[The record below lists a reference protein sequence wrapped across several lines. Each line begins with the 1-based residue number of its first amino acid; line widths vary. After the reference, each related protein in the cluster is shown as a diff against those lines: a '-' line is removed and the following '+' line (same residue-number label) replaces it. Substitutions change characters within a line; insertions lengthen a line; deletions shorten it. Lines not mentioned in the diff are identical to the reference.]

1 VKTRQK
7 RVTTR
12 RTQKERTEISR
23 RRVIDATVRCVQQG
37 GVTNATVS
45 KIAAEAGL
53 TWGTI
58 QHQFG
63 SKDGLFAAI
72 LESASDELLDT
83 LEDFSV
89 EGKTL
94 PLVVD
99 EFTEILWS
107 HYSLPI
113 FRATVEILLNIGKDL
128 EKFEGRVLI
137 IGQEVIS
144 AWREIIKS
152 TGCGASDETIRI
164 AGEILETSLS
174 GFAMRGAQFH
184 QRRFN
189 FRKRRQKLTSAI
201 VYILTETD

>member
-1 VKTRQK
+1 MKP
-7 RVTTR
+7 
-12 RTQKERTEISR
+12 RTQKERTETSR
-23 RRVIDATVRCVQQG
+23 RKVIDATVRCVQQG

-45 KIAAEAGL
+45 RIAAESGL

-72 LESASDELLDT
+72 LESASAEMLQSLDN
-83 LEDFSV
+83 FSV
-89 EGKTL
+89 EGKSL
-94 PLVVD
+94 PQVID

-107 HYSLPI
+107 HYSRPI
-113 FRATVEILLNIGKDL
+113 FRATVEILLNIGKDI

-144 AWREIIKS
+144 AWRDIIKS
-152 TGCGASDETIRI
+152 TGCEASDETIRI

-189 FRKRRQKLTSAI
+189 ISKRRQKLSEA
-201 VYILTETD
+201 VAYLLSN